1 MRSKSCYAI
10 IRIFTSS
17 CALCTL
23 RDAKGNGKEA
33 QGQLIQRVRHAG
45 EGEEGEKNDERV
57 RREVEIELE
66 VEDERQCV
74 YN

>member
-1 MRSKSCYAI
+1 MRE
-10 IRIFTSS
+10 
-17 CALCTL
+17 
-23 RDAKGNGKEA
+23 KGRKGK
-33 QGQLIQRVRHAG
+33 
-45 EGEEGEKNDERV
+45 KNDERV